1 MAVFA
6 VFMLIPVGYV
16 VATVFEIGWDALQPL
31 IFRPRVGELLL
42 NTVLLLVL
50 GVPATIVLG
59 VGGAWLVERTDLPGR
74 RFFAVLLV
82 APLAIPAF
90 VSSYGWASAIPSI
103 HGLGGGLLVATLAYF
118 PLVYLP
124 ALATI
129 RGLDPALEESARA
142 LGLGSWSVFGR
153 VVLPQLRLA
162 VLGGGL
168 VVALHLLAEY
178 GAFAFIRFDTFTTAI
193 VVAYQSTF
201 AGSSAAALGVVLAT
215 LCLVLL
221 VIEAAAR
228 GRGRYA
234 RVGSGSPHPPV
245 PVALGRATP
254 LALAALAALGIAAT
268 VVPLA
273 SVLRWLAGADAA
285 AFAEVPSAIV
295 QTVLLAAGGA
305 IGAILVALPVAWLS
319 GRYPGRTSRALEAP
333 YYVASSLPAIIVA
346 LALVTVTL
354 RLVPPAL
361 PDGGHGD
368 GGLRGDLPPARPR
381 VAARGHRAGA
391 RVARGGGPLARL
403 IARRRPRARHRAA
416 ARAGHRRRRR
426 PRRPRRRE
434 RAHRDAAARTDRH
447 AHARHAVLV
456 GRVVDRLHG
465 RGALRPAAHPALD
478 PRGRPHVHA
487 DPGRS
492 NPMKLTVS
500 GVSKAFG
507 STPVLDDISLEV
519 PQGSRTAIV
528 GASGSGKS
536 TLLRLI
542 AGFEEPDAGSIRL
555 GDRVLSTQGSSVP
568 AHRRGIGYV
577 AQDGA
582 LFPHLTT
589 AANIAFGL
597 PRRGDR
603 AARVREVMEL
613 ASLDPVLGDR
623 FPHQLSGGQQQRV
636 ALARRWR
643 PGPASSCSTSPSAP
657 STPASANRPG
667 VR

>member
-1 MAVFA
+1 VAVFA
-6 VFMLIPVGYV
+6 AFMLVPVGYV

-50 GVPATIVLG
+50 AVPATIVLG

-124 ALATI
+124 ALATL

-245 PVALGRATP
+245 PVSLGRATP
-254 LALAALAALGIAAT
+254 LALAALAALGIGAT

-273 SVLRWLAGADAA
+273 SVLRWVAGSDAA
-285 AFAEVPSAIV
+285 AFAEVPSVIV

-305 IGAILVALPVAWLS
+305 IGALLVALPVAWLS
-319 GRYPGRTSRALEAP
+319 GRHPGRVSRALEAP

-354 RLVPPAL
+354 RLVPPLYQTVVTVMAAYVVIFLPRAL
-361 PDGGHGD
+361 VS
-368 GGLRGDLPPARPR
+368 LRAGIAQVPESLEE
-381 VAARGHRAGA
+381 AAR
-391 RVARGGGPLARL
+391 
-403 IARRRPRARHRAA
+403 
-416 ARAGHRRRRR
+416 
-426 PRRPRRRE
+426 
-434 RAHRDAAARTDRH
+434 
-447 AHARHAVLV
+447 
-456 GRVVDRLHG
+456 
-465 RGALRPAAHPALD
+465 
-478 PRGRPHVHA
+478 
-487 DPGRS
+487 
-492 NPMKLTVS
+492 
-500 GVSKAFG
+500 
-507 STPVLDDISLEV
+507 SL
-519 PQGSRTAIV
+519 
-528 GASGSGKS
+528 
-536 TLLRLI
+536 
-542 AGFEEPDAGSIRL
+542 
-555 GDRVLSTQGSSVP
+555 GSSPV
-568 AHRRGIGYV
+568 
-577 AQDGA
+577 
-582 LFPHLTT
+582 
-589 AANIAFGL
+589 
-597 PRRGDR
+597 
-603 AARVREVMEL
+603 AARVRVTGPLL
-613 ASLDPVLGDR
+613 APAIAA
-623 FPHQLSGGQQQRV
+623 GGALV
-636 ALARRWR
+636 ALGAANELTATLLLAPTGTRTLATQFW
-643 PGPASSCSTSPSAP
+643 SA
-657 STPASANRPG
+657 ASAIDYTGAAPYALVLILLSIPAVALMFMQTRG
-667 VR
+667 GRTR

>member
-1 MAVFA
+1 
-6 VFMLIPVGYV
+6 MLVPVGYV

-50 GVPATIVLG
+50 AVPATIVLG

-124 ALATI
+124 ALATL

-245 PVALGRATP
+245 PISLGRATP

-273 SVLRWLAGADAA
+273 SVLRWVAGSDAA
-285 AFAEVPSAIV
+285 AFAEVPSVIV

-305 IGAILVALPVAWLS
+305 IGALLVALPVAWLS
-319 GRYPGRTSRALEAP
+319 GRHPGRVSRALEAP

-354 RLVPPAL
+354 RLVPPLYQTVVTVMAAYVVIFLPRAL
-361 PDGGHGD
+361 VS
-368 GGLRGDLPPARPR
+368 LRAGIAQVPESLEE
-381 VAARGHRAGA
+381 AAR
-391 RVARGGGPLARL
+391 
-403 IARRRPRARHRAA
+403 
-416 ARAGHRRRRR
+416 
-426 PRRPRRRE
+426 
-434 RAHRDAAARTDRH
+434 
-447 AHARHAVLV
+447 
-456 GRVVDRLHG
+456 
-465 RGALRPAAHPALD
+465 
-478 PRGRPHVHA
+478 
-487 DPGRS
+487 
-492 NPMKLTVS
+492 
-500 GVSKAFG
+500 
-507 STPVLDDISLEV
+507 SL
-519 PQGSRTAIV
+519 
-528 GASGSGKS
+528 
-536 TLLRLI
+536 
-542 AGFEEPDAGSIRL
+542 
-555 GDRVLSTQGSSVP
+555 GSSPV
-568 AHRRGIGYV
+568 
-577 AQDGA
+577 
-582 LFPHLTT
+582 
-589 AANIAFGL
+589 
-597 PRRGDR
+597 
-603 AARVREVMEL
+603 AARVRVTGPLL
-613 ASLDPVLGDR
+613 APAIAA
-623 FPHQLSGGQQQRV
+623 GGALV
-636 ALARRWR
+636 ALGAANELTATLLLAPTGTRTLATQFW
-643 PGPASSCSTSPSAP
+643 SA
-657 STPASANRPG
+657 ASAIDYTSAAPYALVLILLSIPAVALMFSQARG
-667 VR
+667 GRAR